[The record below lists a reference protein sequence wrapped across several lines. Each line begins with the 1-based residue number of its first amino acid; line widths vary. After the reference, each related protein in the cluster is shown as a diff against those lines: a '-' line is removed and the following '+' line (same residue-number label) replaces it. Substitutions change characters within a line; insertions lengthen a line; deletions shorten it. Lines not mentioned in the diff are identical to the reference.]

1 MYRSTMRKSMI
12 LVSILLASIFFS
24 LDLSP
29 SVDAQGGG
37 ANVTVELNCT
47 GNIGSWGVWETENH
61 SLMSGGT
68 RVTGAAS
75 MSVKLAG
82 NCSIQNPSQYN
93 IKIEIIQQSPSGIN
107 CCMGMLQGQY
117 PNFTHTTGNE
127 SMIISLGPNSGPD
140 DGFMGNIFI
149 DAYANE
155 ATLGVHLANIS
166 ARVIEINGEDCVSC
180 LTVSDEFEFE
190 VGPQLGDLNP
200 NLPSVDNNVIQLF
213 TYFEDIY
220 EKVGQQKCW
229 GQFDN
234 RTTSPVYST
243 YLVGRDA
250 NSMIVCR
257 LGHSDGKVGRTIQLD
272 ENGTIDISIPIL
284 FPSLPEPGNITEL
297 NFEVIFGVYDAEGS
311 REWDTSVL
319 VNNVSII
326 LDNNNNSIG
335 QTLNANLPL
344 TESTSYWG
352 NITTSRTTISADSVI
367 ALVVRTDGG
376 DSIWANPEW
385 YMTSCGN
392 QSANPPNCLSYN
404 SDDPFSTIPHIASIT
419 LPIIDSYNEEGNS
432 TNDSDG
438 DGVPDSEDPFPYDA
452 NETHDDDNDGVGNNS
467 DAFPQ
472 DGNETHD
479 DDGDGVGNNSDD
491 FPQDPEETTDTDG
504 DGVGDNSDADPDDPD
519 VRIPADLE
527 INVTDTALYVLAAA
541 FLLMAVALVVNR
553 RKKPPE
559 VMGASEVYDSDTIW
573 NES

>member
-1 MYRSTMRKSMI
+1 MRKSLF

-29 SVDAQGGG
+29 PVDAQGVG

-47 GNIGSWGVWETENH
+47 GNIESWGVWETENN
-61 SLMSGGT
+61 SWYSGAT
-68 RVTGAAS
+68 RMTGAAAG
-75 MSVKLAG
+75 SVKQAG

-93 IKIEIIQQSPSGIN
+93 IKIEIIQQSPSGID
-107 CCMGMLQGQY
+107 CCMYMRGVEDG
-117 PNFTHTTGNE
+117 NFTFTTGNE
-127 SMIISLGPNSGPD
+127 SMIVSLGPNSGPD
-140 DGFMGNIFI
+140 DGFMSNIII

-155 ATLGVHLANIS
+155 ATLGVHLTNIS
-166 ARVIEINGEDCVSC
+166 ARVIEANGEDCGSC

-190 VGPQLGDLNP
+190 FGPQLGDLNP

-213 TYFEDIY
+213 TYFEDTFF
-220 EKVGQQKCW
+220 QKCW

-243 YLVGRDA
+243 YLVGTDSLSTI
-250 NSMIVCR
+250 NCD
-257 LGHSDGKVGRTIQLD
+257 LGHPDGKVGRTIQLD

-284 FPSLPEPGNITEL
+284 FPSLPEPGNITEVDF
-297 NFEVIFGVYDAEGS
+297 NVYFSVFNTEES
-311 REWDTSVL
+311 LEWRTNVSV
-319 VNNVSII
+319 NDISII

-344 TESTSYWG
+344 AESTIVFG
-352 NITTSRTTISADSVI
+352 NTNFTIPSRTTISADS
-367 ALVVRTDGG
+367 
-376 DSIWANPEW
+376 SIRLTLQESWIGNQDAYPEW